1 MSVRINASDR
11 TLTIANAFH
20 ILQGTFPSMIG
31 TIFGVIDVDDGFIH
45 RIWLHGYVE
54 MATTTMI
61 AVGESESMIVMDGR
75 LHKCRNN
82 GRDGGQ
88 ERGEE

>member
-1 MSVRINASDR
+1 
-11 TLTIANAFH
+11 
-20 ILQGTFPSMIG
+20 MIG

-54 MATTTMI
+54 MATTMI
-61 AVGESESMIVMDGR
+61 AVGEIESAIVMNGR